1 MRTRYARKV
10 NSKRIRRRRNKTC
23 KRCNKTCNKTCRRC
37 RRKTQKGGWGG
48 MPIEQPKFE
57 EKNKPV

>member
-23 KRCNKTCNKTCRRC
+23 KRCNKTCKRCNKTCKRC
-37 RRKTQKGGWGG
+37 KSKNQKGG
-48 MPIEQPKFE
+48 
-57 EKNKPV
+57 

>member
-23 KRCNKTCNKTCRRC
+23 
-37 RRKTQKGGWGG
+37 RRKTQKGG
-48 MPIEQPKFE
+48 
-57 EKNKPV
+57 

>member
-23 KRCNKTCNKTCRRC
+23 RRC
-37 RRKTQKGGWGG
+37 RRKTQKGG
-48 MPIEQPKFE
+48 
-57 EKNKPV
+57 